1 MTWVFCLAKLSS
13 LSLLHSF
20 TNDGITGAVD
30 VALPCSQSEDTQQ
43 TSTNLATYPKERDMP
58 FPPPL
63 FFSSPYKSFWKTPF
77 LPKAKVVFLKPLRA
91 GPQKLKINYHA
102 RKEGRSSG
110 LGAEVLT

>member
-20 TNDGITGAVD
+20 MNNGITGAVN
-30 VALPCSQSEDTQQ
+30 VVLPCLQSEDTRQ
-43 TSTNLATYPKERDMP
+43 TSTNLATHPKERDMP

-63 FFSSPYKSFWKTPF
+63 FFSSPCKSFRKTPF
-77 LPKAKVVFLKPLRA
+77 LPKAKVIFLKPLRE
-91 GPQKLKINYHA
+91 GPQKLKNNYHA

-110 LGAEVLT
+110 PGAEVLT